1 MSKQNRFLLMYR
13 SYWVKQPTVVCLE
26 FLRHLCS
33 VFNVL
38 TVYTAACEMMV
49 MGNAGF
55 IRFL

>member
-1 MSKQNRFLLMYR
+1 M
-13 SYWVKQPTVVCLE
+13 KQPTVVCLE